1 MQKQQSA
8 QTDDMAKDDHPS
20 SALPY
25 DPLKLSRIM
34 IDVIDKAQ
42 PIIQEVMR
50 KYADQVNSEDL
61 DPLNM
66 QETYMDF
73 LNAWAQKP
81 EKLIEMQMEYWSHWA
96 ELWQEATLKFL
107 GEPSTALY
115 EPEKGDRRFKSELW
129 NENVY
134 FDFLKQ
140 SYLMTAKW
148 MHKLV
153 RSTEGLS
160 EEELERLDFYTRQ
173 FADAMAPTNFMMTN
187 PEVLKETIETNG
199 ENLVRGLENLL
210 EDIKRGGGKLKI
222 SMTDYNAFKLGEN
235 IAVTPGS
242 VVYKNDLIELIQYKP
257 TTEKA
262 FKRPLLIVPPWINK
276 YYILDLR
283 PENSFIKWLVDQ
295 GHTVFCV
302 SWVNPGPD
310 MADKDFDDYM
320 DDGILAALD
329 QIEKITGEPDAN
341 TIAYCIGGTLMT
353 MTLAYLQEKGQQD
366 KIASVTFLTTLIDF
380 EESGELKIFTY
391 DKTLEK
397 LNRDMM
403 DKGLLEAS
411 HLQKTFSMLRANDL
425 IWSFIINNYML
436 GREPFP
442 FDLLYW
448 NDDSTNMPATMHR
461 NYLRNM
467 YRDNKLAGHDALTV
481 HGTPIDIADI
491 KTPAYFL
498 STRDDHIAPWKGT
511 YKGTQLLSGPVTFT
525 LAASGH
531 IAGVVNPPAK
541 DKYCYWTSD
550 KLAKTADDWMAKA
563 AENAGSW
570 WPHWQ
575 SWVEQYTGDKIA
587 ARKPSK
593 GLEPA
598 PGSYVKMQSK

>member
-1 MQKQQSA
+1 MQKQQA
-8 QTDDMAKDDHPS
+8 AMANDDHPNA
-20 SALPY
+20 ALPY
-25 DPLKLSRIM
+25 DPIKLSRIM
-34 IDVIDKAQ
+34 IDVIDRAQ
-42 PIIQEVMR
+42 PIMQEVAR
-50 KYADQVNSEDL
+50 KYADQAASEDY
-61 DPLNM
+61 DPLNI
-66 QETYMDF
+66 QGTYMDF
-73 LNAWAQKP
+73 LNAWAQNP
-81 EKLIEMQMEYWSHWA
+81 EKLIEIQMEYWSHWT
-96 ELWQEATLKFL
+96 ELWQETTLKFL
-107 GEPSTALY
+107 GEPSTTLY

-129 NENVY
+129 NDNVY

-153 RSTEGLS
+153 RSTEGMS
-160 EEELERLDFYTRQ
+160 DEELERLDFYTRQ
-173 FADAMAPTNFMMTN
+173 FADALAPTNFMMTN
-187 PEVLKETIETNG
+187 PDVLRETIESG
-199 ENLVRGLENLL
+199 GDNLVRGLENLL

-235 IAVTPGS
+235 IAVTPGN
-242 VVYKNDLIELIQYKP
+242 VVFKNDLIELIQYKP
-257 TTEKA
+257 TTEQA
-262 FKRPLLIVPPWINK
+262 FKRPLLVVPPWINK

-283 PENSFIKWLVDQ
+283 PENSYIKWLVDQ
-295 GHTVFCV
+295 GHTVFCI
-302 SWVNPGPD
+302 SWVNPAPD
-310 MADKDFDDYM
+310 MADKDFQDYM
-320 DDGILAALD
+320 DDGILASLAE
-329 QIEKITGEPDAN
+329 IEKITGEPDVNA
-341 TIAYCIGGTLMT
+341 IAYCIGGTLMS
-353 MTLAYLQEKGQQD
+353 MTLAYLQEMKQED

-397 LNRDMM
+397 LNKDMM

-425 IWSFIINNYML
+425 IWSFIINNYMM

-467 YRDNKLAGHDALTV
+467 YRDNKLVQPEALTV
-481 HGTPIDIADI
+481 HDTKIDISRI

-531 IAGVVNPPAK
+531 IAGVVNPPVK
-541 DKYCYWTSD
+541 NKYCFWTSD
-550 KLAKTADDWMAKA
+550 TLKDNADDWMAA
-563 AENAGSW
+563 AKENAGSW

-575 SWVEQYTGDKIA
+575 KWVEQYTGGNIK
-587 ARKPSK
+587 ARTPEK
-593 GLEPA
+593 GLEAA